1 MVRTGGTEVR
11 LGRNYLRQSC
21 VPESGQLLCH
31 HWFNMPD
38 QSEDKKP
45 EEKNRKNSTTL
56 SGKELIQLVIF
67 APVVFVWLTLAARII
82 WSASSNAN
90 TLDNIE
96 GLLTALAVLTIP
108 VSAGLGK
115 IFEVTHKDDD

>member
-1 MVRTGGTEVR
+1 MAAENSEQPEHPEQEVPDTGG
-11 LGRNYLRQSC
+11 
-21 VPESGQLLCH
+21 
-31 HWFNMPD
+31 
-38 QSEDKKP
+38 KK
-45 EEKNRKNSTTL
+45 RKDSTTL
-56 SGKELIQLVIF
+56 TGKELIQLVIF
-67 APVVFVWLTLAARII
+67 APVVFVWLFLAARII

-115 IFEVTHKDDD
+115 IFEGNGRKDD

>member
-1 MVRTGGTEVR
+1 MAKKDEA
-11 LGRNYLRQSC
+11 
-21 VPESGQLLCH
+21 P
-31 HWFNMPD
+31 PD
-38 QSEDKKP
+38 VVVKDGKK
-45 EEKNRKNSTTL
+45 KKDSTTL

-67 APVVFVWLTLAARII
+67 APVVFVWLVLAARII

-115 IFEVTHKDDD
+115 IFEKDVVEKDD

>member
-1 MVRTGGTEVR
+1 MSKKVEDGEVE
-11 LGRNYLRQSC
+11 
-21 VPESGQLLCH
+21 VE
-31 HWFNMPD
+31 
-38 QSEDKKP
+38 KKA
-45 EEKNRKNSTTL
+45 EKNGKRKDSTTL

-67 APVVFVWLTLAARII
+67 APVVFVWLVLAARII

-115 IFEVTHKDDD
+115 IFESNGKDGKD